1 MNLKIQL
8 SEDIDLLHDYEIALI
23 YCVSDMNRIFV
34 ENTNLSTLC
43 LGCLGVQYL
52 DKKLKVGEIEH
63 VSKMI
68 EQGYGKC
75 DSLVAWF
82 MTLYTLEGKE
92 SRPVIVPTNR
102 PGVDHVQLQ
111 VQENNGWKLIDPSL
125 NLKQICKENCYE
137 CSRRRP

>member
-1 MNLKIQL
+1 MFLIKF
-8 SEDIDLLHDYEIALI
+8 SEDIDLLHEYEVSLI

-34 ENTNLSTLC
+34 ENTPLPSLC

-52 DKKLKVGEIEH
+52 DKKINAGEIEH
-63 VSKMI
+63 ISKMI

-75 DSLVAWF
+75 DSIVAWF

-92 SRPVIVPTNR
+92 SRPIIVPTNR

-111 VQENNGWKLIDPSL
+111 VREGNIWKTIDPSINL
-125 NLKQICKENCYE
+125 NQLNRQNCRE